1 MKFGTGHPRGLVL
14 SRWSPDLNR
23 SAASSFH
30 LSLLRT
36 VILRTPSRVTVHQSC
51 FDANV
56 HDRQPSRGGGAN
68 RAGSL
73 CNAAMQ
79 LCTTLLEKGL
89 ASPLCELILS

>member
-14 SRWSPDLNR
+14 ARWAPDLNHTDV
-23 SAASSFH
+23 SFSF
-30 LSLLRT
+30 SLPRT

-56 HDRQPSRGGGAN
+56 HDRQPPRRGAN

-73 CNAAMQ
+73 CNTAMQ
-79 LCTTLLEKGL
+79 LYIKLMEKGL
-89 ASPLCELILS
+89 ARPLCALIIS